1 MSRKV
6 DARSNRIGIT
16 KGWNSKWFAEGESYA
31 NNLIEDYKIRKVI
44 NKKLRSAGLNTI
56 IIERS
61 LKNIKIILTVAKPGI
76 VIGRKGSGL
85 ADLRAKL
92 SKITKT
98 NLELLVEEAK
108 NPETHA
114 KIIADTIAMQIERRY
129 SAKRAIN
136 IAADKA
142 MQKGAKGIK
151 LQVGGTIFGPSSIA
165 TVVKTI
171 RGAVPTQTLRVD
183 IDFAKAT
190 AFTRGGS
197 IGIKVW
203 VNKGDLGPKSL

>member
-16 KGWNSKWFAEGESYA
+16 KGWNSKWFAEGASYA
-31 NNLIEDYKIRKVI
+31 DNLIDDFKIRKVI
-44 NKKLRSAGLNTI
+44 NKKIRSAGLDTI
-56 IIERS
+56 MIERS
-61 LKNIKIILTVAKPGI
+61 LKNVKVILTVAKPGI

-85 ADLRAKL
+85 AELRTAI
-92 SKITKT
+92 SKVTKS
-98 NLELLVEEAK
+98 NIELLVEEAK

-114 KIIADTIAMQIERRY
+114 KIVAESIAMQLERRF

-136 IAADKA
+136 MAADKA
-142 MQKGAKGIK
+142 MQKNVKGIK
-151 LQVGGTIFGPSSIA
+151 IDVGGTVFGPSSIG

-171 RGAVPTQTLRVD
+171 RGAVPTQTLRAD

-190 AFTRGGS
+190 AFTRGGT
-197 IGIKVW
+197 IGVKVW
-203 VNKGDLGPKSL
+203 INKGELEKL